1 MGLNNVE
8 KIERK
13 IKFHRMMA
21 NKMLAKY
28 GGITG
33 DLKCI
38 EHTKIADNLERKL
51 NQQYE

>member
-1 MGLNNVE
+1 MNRNR
-8 KIERK
+8 IERQ
-13 IKFHRMMA
+13 IEHHRKMA

-38 EHTKIADNLERKL
+38 EHTKLADDLEEKL
-51 NQQYE
+51 NCL